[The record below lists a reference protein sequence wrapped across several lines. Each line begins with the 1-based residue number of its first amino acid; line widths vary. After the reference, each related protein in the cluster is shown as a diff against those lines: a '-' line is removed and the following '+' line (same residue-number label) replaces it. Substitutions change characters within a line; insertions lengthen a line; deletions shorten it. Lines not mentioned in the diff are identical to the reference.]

1 MLKRTALIKNSK
13 VHNIIMAETDY
24 RPPKGLT
31 VIETE
36 TADIGDSYDG
46 ENFAKPEPPHSK
58 GELISHAKLWF
69 QTEINRGVTFDLADP
84 GDPPQIVQIPA
95 DNTTREEIAALAFVA
110 ELDRKDLSL
119 VTRDRVL
126 SLSPDH
132 ILNLR
137 EGIMRHVAE
146 SYARLADQIRAIE
159 EGRITSIGEIDGF

>member
-1 MLKRTALIKNSK
+1 M
-13 VHNIIMAETDY
+13 
-24 RPPKGLT
+24 
-31 VIETE
+31 
-36 TADIGDSYDG
+36 
-46 ENFAKPEPPHSK
+46 
-58 GELISHAKLWF
+58 
-69 QTEINRGVTFDLADP
+69 
-84 GDPPQIVQIPA
+84 QIPA

-126 SLSPDH
+126 SLTPDH